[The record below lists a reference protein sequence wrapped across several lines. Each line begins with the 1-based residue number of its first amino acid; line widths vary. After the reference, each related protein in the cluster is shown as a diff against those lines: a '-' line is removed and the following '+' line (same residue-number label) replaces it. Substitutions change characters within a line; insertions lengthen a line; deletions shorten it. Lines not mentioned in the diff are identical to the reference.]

1 MHEPFTHAHHTE
13 KITFSQLPNGGDKL
27 SHVDKRIAPRAVSQT
42 QDTDLKHPGG
52 RLSFPGVNLVSLFR
66 PTRSSPQWVYCGGTF
81 ALLAFL
87 DKMSILEA
95 SYSSFLGNML

>member
-13 KITFSQLPNGGDKL
+13 KITFSQLPNERDKL
-27 SHVDKRIAPRAVSQT
+27 SHVDKNTASTAVPQT

-52 RLSFPGVNLVSLFR
+52 RVKFPGVFLVR
-66 PTRSSPQWVYCGGTF
+66 RGGTL
-81 ALLAFL
+81 ALPAFL
-87 DKMSILEA
+87 GKMSILEP